1 MNKIHN
7 KAKKLLYREFQKRF
21 VWNQQDKIW
30 IIWKKKCNV
39 IGRIVIVNPNDSERY
54 YLYLLLN
61 HIRSAT
67 SFQHLRNVNGIQTLL
82 LREAA
87 QLHRLLKWD
96 NNIELCFKKTSF

>member
-1 MNKIHN
+1 MLIEFFLMNKIN
-7 KAKKLLYREFQKRF
+7 DKAKKLLYKEFQKHF

-30 IIWKKKCNV
+30 IIQKKCNV
-39 IGRIVIVNPNDSERY
+39 IGRIVIANPNDSERY

-82 LREAA
+82 LREVA
-87 QLHRLLKWD
+87 QLHRLLK
-96 NNIELCFKKTSF
+96 

>member
-1 MNKIHN
+1 MLIVFFVMKLRNCYIKNFQNILSGINKI
-7 KAKKLLYREFQKRF
+7 KYGLYE
-21 VWNQQDKIW
+21 KI
-30 IIWKKKCNV
+30 KSNV

-87 QLHRLLKWD
+87 QLHRLLK
-96 NNIELCFKKTSF
+96 

>member
-1 MNKIHN
+1 MSGINKI
-7 KAKKLLYREFQKRF
+7 KYGLYE
-21 VWNQQDKIW
+21 
-30 IIWKKKCNV
+30 KKKCNV

-54 YLYLLLN
+54 YFYLLLN

-87 QLHRLLKWD
+87 QLHRLLK
-96 NNIELCFKKTSF
+96 